1 METQENKTGNDLNQT
16 SENVVLTNKLRNA
29 RREGITRGVLIS
41 GLIGLILILGI
52 GLLLYSVY
60 KRDHNNQLALMENQ
74 KLLFTEQLIERDSMI
89 NDWLTTFDEIE
100 RNLNAI
106 KQKEKIINMQTSDS
120 EFPKGKKE
128 QVLED
133 IKYINTLIDENKKKI
148 AYLNSQLK
156 KSGNTITGLQ
166 ARITELEASMQQY
179 ETAITELKATLTKK
193 DFEIEQ
199 LNTRMFA
206 LQDTLIFKDETIN
219 NQTDKLNQ
227 AFLATGTY
235 KDLRDRGL
243 VSKEGGFLGIGR
255 KESLKEDFP
264 DSLFEMIDV
273 TETKTIPVNSRKAK
287 LITEHPTNSYQLVR
301 ENENTIAYIEIKDPS
316 EFWKISKYAVV
327 EIAK

>member
-1 METQENKTGNDLNQT
+1 METQENRTGNDLNRT

-29 RREGITRGVLIS
+29 RKEGITKGALIT

-52 GLLLYSVY
+52 GLLLYSIY
-60 KRDHNNQLALMENQ
+60 KRDHNTHLALMENQ
-74 KLLFTEQLIERDSMI
+74 KLLFTEQLVERDSMI

-100 RNLNAI
+100 SNLNAI
-106 KQKEKIINMQTSDS
+106 KQKEKIINMQASDS

-133 IKYINTLIDENKKKI
+133 IKYINTLIEENKKKI

-166 ARITELEASMQQY
+166 ARITQLETSMQQY

-227 AFLATGTY
+227 AFLATGTF
-235 KDLRDRGL
+235 KDLRDKGL
-243 VSKEGGFLGIGR
+243 ISKEGGFLGIGR

-287 LITEHPTNSYQLVR
+287 LITEHPTNSYQLIR

>member
-1 METQENKTGNDLNQT
+1 METQENRTGNDLNRT

-29 RREGITRGVLIS
+29 RKEGITKGALIT

-52 GLLLYSVY
+52 GLLLYSIY
-60 KRDHNNQLALMENQ
+60 KRDHNTQLALMENQ
-74 KLLFTEQLIERDSMI
+74 KLLFTEQLVERDSMI

-100 RNLNAI
+100 SNLNAI
-106 KQKEKIINMQTSDS
+106 KQKEKIINMQASDS

-133 IKYINTLIDENKKKI
+133 IKYINTLIEENKKKI

-166 ARITELEASMQQY
+166 ARITQLESSMQQY

-227 AFLATGTY
+227 AFLATGTF
-235 KDLRDRGL
+235 KDLRDKGL
-243 VSKEGGFLGIGR
+243 ISKEGGFLGIGR

-287 LITEHPTNSYQLVR
+287 LITEHPTNSYQLIR

>member
-1 METQENKTGNDLNQT
+1 METQENRTGNDLNRT

-29 RREGITRGVLIS
+29 RKEGITKGALIT

-52 GLLLYSVY
+52 GLLLYSFY
-60 KRDHNNQLALMENQ
+60 KRDHNSQLALMENQ
-74 KLLFTEQLIERDSMI
+74 KLLFTEQLVERDSMI
-89 NDWLTTFDEIE
+89 NDWLSTFDEIE
-100 RNLNAI
+100 SNLNAI

-166 ARITELEASMQQY
+166 ARVTELETSMQQY
-179 ETAITELKATLTKK
+179 EMAITELKTTLTEK

-206 LQDTLIFKDETIN
+206 LQDTLIFKDETID
-219 NQTDKLNQ
+219 NQTDKMNQ
-227 AFLATGTY
+227 AFLATGTF
-235 KDLRDRGL
+235 KDLREKGL

-273 TETKTIPVNSRKAK
+273 TEIKTIPVNSRKAK
-287 LITEHPTNSYQLVR
+287 LITEHPTNSYQLIR

>member
-1 METQENKTGNDLNQT
+1 METQENRTGNDLNRT

-29 RREGITRGVLIS
+29 RKEGITRGALIT

-52 GLLLYSVY
+52 GLLLYSIY
-60 KRDHNNQLALMENQ
+60 KRDQNSQLALMENQ
-74 KLLFTEQLIERDSMI
+74 KLLFTEQLVERDSMI

-156 KSGNTITGLQ
+156 KSGTTITGLQ
-166 ARITELEASMQQY
+166 ARVTELEASMQQY
-179 ETAITELKATLTKK
+179 ETAITELKATLTEK

-206 LQDTLIFKDETIN
+206 LQDTLIYKDETIN

-235 KDLRDRGL
+235 KDLRDKGL

-264 DSLFEMIDV
+264 DSLFDMIDV

-287 LITEHPTNSYQLVR
+287 LITEHPTNSYQLIR

>member
-206 LQDTLIFKDETIN
+206 LKDTLIFKDETIN

-243 VSKEGGFLGIGR
+243 VSQEGGFLGIGR

>member
-206 LQDTLIFKDETIN
+206 LKDTLIFKDETIN